1 MSVHM
6 VGGGACTVLVLVG
19 LCPLVPLSSLWEDP
33 WVAAAS
39 SVWASECDHRAEPPQ
54 LICNLKQSQR
64 STDTWG
70 KIKCLC
76 QWGLVVCCCTHYCGT
91 RWLTRS
97 SCCIQDRQ
105 AFLGGLSSYL
115 AICRI
120 LSWPLTLF
128 FPPGVFLTL
137 PCSPL
142 PHSFYL
148 LVCYVL
154 S

>member
-1 MSVHM
+1 MM
-6 VGGGACTVLVLVG
+6 GGGACTALVLVG
-19 LCPLVPLSSLWEDP
+19 LCPFVPLSSLWEDP
-33 WVAAAS
+33 WVAAAPS
-39 SVWASECDHRAEPPQ
+39 AWASECDHRAEPPQ
-54 LICNLKQSQR
+54 QSQR
-64 STDTWG
+64 SSDTGG

-76 QWGLVVCCCTHYCGT
+76 QWGLMVCCCTRYCGN

-128 FPPGVFLTL
+128 FLPGVFLTL
-137 PCSPL
+137 ACSPL